1 MDTTTT
7 ESTQLL
13 FDPAR
18 HAPVPDRPWDES
30 EARDAITR
38 IAAAAEAGFDAARQG
53 WKPHPLDDDDTPYAV
68 QAQLYSGAAG
78 VIWALR
84 HLAAQGA
91 IKVHTDFTATIAG
104 LPQRAEA
111 ALAQERHGSASYL
124 LGQSGALLLQW
135 TATRQASTAD
145 ALFEVVR
152 SNLRN
157 PVLEALWGS
166 PGTLIAAIHMAE
178 ATGQARWS
186 DLLQQG
192 MQILLD
198 EMHTDPETGAWIW
211 TQDLYG
217 RQQRLLGAGHG
228 FVGNVYPAFRAAHL
242 LDPATVATFQQRA
255 LKTLQ
260 ATALHDTHGGINW
273 HPAIDAARVAGRLPL
288 VHDCHGAPG
297 VVSRL
302 AAAPR
307 DPEWDALLR
316 GAGEL
321 VWQAGPLTTKGAS
334 LCHGTPGSAM
344 ACLKLWRRFAEP
356 DWLARARVLAMHS
369 IDLVEQHRARY
380 RAGRHSLW
388 TGDLGVACLLWSCI
402 VEDDNV
408 PTLDRF

>member
-1 MDTTTT
+1 MQTPTTAT
-7 ESTQLL
+7 LL

-18 HAPVPDRPWDES
+18 HGPVRDRQWDAS
-30 EARDAITR
+30 EAHDAITR
-38 IAAAAEAGFDAARQG
+38 IATAAEAEFDAARLG
-53 WKPHPLDDDDTPYAV
+53 WKAHPLDGDDTPDAV
-68 QAQLYSGAAG
+68 PAHLYSGAAG

-91 IKVHTDFTATIAG
+91 IKVNTDFTANIAG
-104 LPQRAEA
+104 LPKRAEA

-166 PGTLIAAIHMAE
+166 PGTLIAAIQMAE
-178 ATGQARWS
+178 ATGESRWS
-186 DLLQQG
+186 ALLQQG

-198 EMHTDPETGAWIW
+198 AMHIDPDTGIWIW

-242 LDPATVATFQQRA
+242 LDPVTVATFHQRA
-255 LKTLQ
+255 LQTLQ
-260 ATALHDTHGGINW
+260 ATALHDNQGRINW
-273 HPAIDAARVAGRLPL
+273 QPSIEAMGDRARIPL

-297 VVSRL
+297 VVCRL

-307 DPEWDALLR
+307 APDWDSLLR

-344 ACLKLWRRFAEP
+344 ACLKLWRRFNEP
-356 DWLARARVLAMHS
+356 SWLARARTLAMHS
-369 IDLVEQHRARY
+369 IDVVERHRAQY
-380 RAGRHSLW
+380 QVGRHSLW
-388 TGDLGVACLLWSCI
+388 TGDLGVACLLWNCI
-402 VEDDNV
+402 VEDDGF

>member
-1 MDTTTT
+1 M
-7 ESTQLL
+7 
-13 FDPAR
+13 AR
-18 HAPVPDRPWDES
+18 CGIGRGTRPRR
-30 EARDAITR
+30 ATR
-38 IAAAAEAGFDAARQG
+38 SRASAAAAEAEFDAARQG
-53 WKPHPLDDDDTPYAV
+53 WTPHPLDDDDTPDAC
-68 QAQLYSGAAG
+68 QAQLYTGAAG

-84 HLAAQGA
+84 HLAALGA
-91 IKVHTDFTATIAG
+91 ITLRCDFSATIAG
-104 LPQRAEA
+104 LPKRAEA

-178 ATGQARWS
+178 ATGESRWS
-186 DLLQQG
+186 ALLQQG

-198 EMHTDPETGAWIW
+198 AMHTDPDTGTWIW

-228 FVGNVYPAFRAAHL
+228 FVGNVYPAFRASHL
-242 LDPATVATFQQRA
+242 LDPATVAIIQQRT
-255 LKTLQ
+255 LQTLQ
-260 ATALHDTHGGINW
+260 ATALHDNQGRINW
-273 HPAIDAARVAGRLPL
+273 QPSIEAMGDRARIPL

-297 VVSRL
+297 VVCRL
-302 AAAPR
+302 ATAPR
-307 DPEWDALLR
+307 SPDWDALLR

-344 ACLKLWRRFAEP
+344 ACLKLWRRFNEP
-356 DWLARARVLAMHS
+356 SWLARARTLAMHS
-369 IDLVEQHRARY
+369 IDVVEQHRAQY
-380 RAGRHSLW
+380 QVGRHSLW
-388 TGDLGVACLLWSCI
+388 TGDLGVACLLWNCI
-402 VEDDNV
+402 ALDDGF